1 MCEQVLGK
9 ERNGVIARRGR
20 RGQESLLFFKLG
32 ELIAHVHADGS
43 ASVQGKGSLRA
54 RDGGRAASTLSKQ
67 GPGSCRHW
75 EGAGTEW
82 RWAWGCTRGPRG
94 AGRGPH

>member
-43 ASVQGKGSLRA
+43 ASVQGKAEEDCWS
-54 RDGGRAASTLSKQ
+54 SKYYYYW
-67 GPGSCRHW
+67 HYW
-75 EGAGTEW
+75 VVHVW
-82 RWAWGCTRGPRG
+82 LN
-94 AGRGPH
+94 HN